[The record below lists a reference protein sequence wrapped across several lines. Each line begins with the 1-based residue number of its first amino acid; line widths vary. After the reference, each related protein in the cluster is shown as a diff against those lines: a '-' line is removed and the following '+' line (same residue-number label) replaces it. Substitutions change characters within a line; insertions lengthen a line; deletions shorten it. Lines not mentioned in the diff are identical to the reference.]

1 MCIFAKNYCFVSY
14 FLATMKKISTILII
28 GLCVIA
34 YNHATAQTV
43 TTEGTDFWVAFMENA
58 DTTQGDQSLSIFA
71 TPLRNYSIT
80 VTNPNTGWTQTQ
92 SIAPSGINQIY
103 VPLAQAYTV
112 HSGIVENKGIHVTST
127 DTITL
132 YAITRG
138 YPNQDYTNILPTQM
152 LLDDYIVQ
160 TFPQDRF
167 STEFAIVAAED
178 NTTVDIT
185 LTGYTMD
192 GHTNG
197 QTYSIFLPLAG
208 KMCQVQSTRPG
219 DLSGSRITARNGK
232 KIAVFNGDA
241 CAYIP
246 NQNTGNSCDHVV
258 EQALPIDYW
267 GKKFVAIGSQ
277 RNRTDYVRITALN
290 NNCVIHKNGSVI
302 STLTAGSTYQ
312 YQMSSNNAIDYIET
326 SQPAMVY
333 LYFSSLNG
341 NGNGDPSMTTI
352 PPIDQGIDRV
362 AFSAVSSGNI
372 TSHYVY
378 LICPNEA
385 VGSIL
390 LDNTAI
396 SSSQFN
402 SIPSFPSHKYIIR
415 QVAQGTHH
423 ITDTSH
429 NGFVVYLYGF
439 GNRESYGYTIGTA
452 ARIISNAYMTVG
464 GENTFNHPNG
474 FDLCPGQDPLYEI
487 RLDGGQL
494 TNVLWDF
501 GDGSPSSTANPT
513 NHPFNNE
520 GEYNVCAYV
529 SYIADTITN
538 EILHDTLCTTIR
550 LHPEY
555 IYDIYESV
563 VENDL
568 PFSHAGVAHYEDVE
582 SDTIRRASRYG
593 CDSIEI
599 FHLKVWHNDTITF
612 DTLIC
617 DTLLPFTWHGI
628 EFVSDSTHIIRL
640 PNMHGADSL
649 IIVTLVT
656 IPCTIPEPPPSAIPD
671 SSVIDTN
678 TIWIPNVFTPD
689 RNANRE
695 FLIKGNN
702 LLDAEILIFHRWGT
716 FVTRFDGLTESWDGT
731 KDGKPCPSGAYVY
744 KIIYHFQSEPLIKKV
759 MVGTVVLL
767 R

>member
-1 MCIFAKNYCFVSY
+1 
-14 FLATMKKISTILII
+14 MKKILTILFIE
-28 GLCVIA
+28 LCVIA
-34 YNHATAQTV
+34 YPHAIAQTV

-58 DTTQGDQSLSIFA
+58 DTTQGNHSLSIFA
-71 TPLRNYSIT
+71 TPLHNCSIT

-92 SIAPSGINQIY
+92 NITPSGINQIY

-112 HSGIVENKGIHVTST
+112 HSGMVENKGIHVTST

-138 YPNQDYTNILPTQM
+138 YPNQDYTNILPTHM

-178 NTTVDIT
+178 STTVDIS
-185 LTGYTMD
+185 LKGNTMD

-197 QTYSIFLPLAG
+197 QIYSIFLPVAG
-208 KMCQVQSTRPG
+208 KMCQVQSTHPG
-219 DLSGSRITARNGK
+219 DLSGTRITARNGK

-277 RNRTDYVRITALN
+277 RNRNDYVRITALN
-290 NNCVIHKNGSVI
+290 NNCVIHKNGSVV
-302 STLTAGSTYQ
+302 STINAGSTYQ
-312 YQMSSNNAIDYIET
+312 YQMSTNNAIDYIET

-333 LYFSSLNG
+333 LYFASLNG
-341 NGNGDPSMTTI
+341 YGDGDPSMTTI
-352 PPIDQGIDRV
+352 PPIEQGIERV
-362 AFSAVSSGNI
+362 GFSAVSSGNI

-390 LDNTAI
+390 LDNTVI
-396 SSSQFN
+396 SSSLFN
-402 SIPSFPSHKYIIR
+402 SIPNFPSHKYTIR
-415 QVAQGTHH
+415 QVDQGTHH
-423 ITDTSH
+423 IIDTSH

-452 ARIISNAYMTVG
+452 ARIISSAYMTVNG
-464 GENTFNHPNG
+464 VNTNSHPNG
-474 FDLCPGQDPLYEI
+474 FDLCPRQNPLFEI
-487 RLDGGQL
+487 HLEGGQL
-494 TNVLWDF
+494 TNVQWDF
-501 GDGSPSSTANPT
+501 GDGSPSSTTNPT
-513 NHPFNNE
+513 NHSFNNE
-520 GEYNVCAYV
+520 GEYNVCAYIT
-529 SYIADTITN
+529 YISDTITN
-538 EILHDTLCTTIR
+538 EVLYDTLCTTVR

-555 IYDIYESV
+555 LYDVYESV

-582 SDTIRRASRYG
+582 GDTIRRASRFG
-593 CDSIEI
+593 CDSIEV
-599 FHLKVWHNDTITF
+599 FHLKIWRNDSIFF

-617 DTLLPFTWHGI
+617 DTLLPIQWHGI
-628 EFVSDSTHIIRL
+628 DFSYDSTHIIRL
-640 PNMHGADSL
+640 TNIHGADSL
-649 IIVTLVT
+649 IFVTLST
-656 IPCTIPEPPPSAIPD
+656 IHCTRPPRPDTAI
-671 SSVIDTN
+671 VDTN
-678 TIWIPNVFTPD
+678 TIWVPNVFTPD
-689 RNANRE
+689 RHDNRE
-695 FLIKGNN
+695 FIIKGNN
-702 LLDAEILIFHRWGT
+702 LLDVEVLIFHRWGA
-716 FVTRFDGLTESWDGT
+716 FVTRFDGLTQTWDGT

-744 KIIYHFQSEPLIKKV
+744 KITYHSQTEPLIKKV
-759 MVGTVVLL
+759 IVGTVVLL